1 MDEEMRLKIEQV
13 VDSLVPDLKPE
24 VARIEASLA
33 ATQNRYGDYGELL
46 TSIAPS
52 KSKAQIV
59 ALALIKAGAN
69 RQGVMSAL
77 QCFY

>member
-69 RQGVMSAL
+69 RAGVASAL